1 MQQDDIQR
9 NRERSGLDRLKRI
22 AKATVMKL
30 ELYHGDIL
38 DLQADVLI
46 CSANVSLNLSGGVGG
61 ALLARFGAGLQEELH
76 GHLPKQA
83 PRFAKPGDVVV
94 TRPGNT
100 PYKAVL
106 HAVAVDA
113 FYDSNSQLIT
123 ETVRKALRLASRE
136 GARCVA
142 LTALATGYGHLS
154 IGQFA
159 EGLRPLLKESFAPV
173 QTVIVAVQADSV
185 FSELVKSLPEGTVL
199 ESIHDSERVPRTNE
213 HG

>member
-1 MQQDDIQR
+1 MKK
-9 NRERSGLDRLKRI
+9 LM
-22 AKATVMKL
+22 MKL
-30 ELYHGDIL
+30 ELYQGDIL

-76 GHLPKQA
+76 GNLPKQA

-94 TRPGNT
+94 THPQKT

-113 FYDSNSQLIT
+113 FYDSNTQLIT
-123 ETVRKALRLASRE
+123 ETVRKALGLASLE

-154 IGQFA
+154 IAQFA
-159 EGLRPLLKESFAPV
+159 EGLCPAEREFCARANRHRGGAGRWGVWRTCAIITGSNHH
-173 QTVIVAVQADSV
+173 
-185 FSELVKSLPEGTVL
+185 GT
-199 ESIHDSERVPRTNE
+199 SPCQQR
-213 HG
+213 